1 MAVKKYLLVFL
12 QICILNISNCT
23 DKGIS
28 RPQTLYT
35 TEAFFLPINKTW
47 FESLNSVVD
56 ADIEYQASLLD
67 MPDLPKWM
75 HCRHP
80 NGSDSAF
87 LYGAPEEEGDIQIEI
102 IALNKN
108 KYETYRKVISFIV
121 VKKEKEARHEIE
133 LKFSN
138 LNVED
143 MFDEER
149 LQQLIKI
156 FENNLW
162 RKSHQ
167 SDVIYV
173 TMIASAIDVG
183 GRLPL
188 NPREKEGVV
197 VRIGGTDNFSRDL
210 LHLERQVQPLI
221 ERVPCPRD
229 YIRTTAE
236 HLFRKEDFI
245 SDWCSFRLVKEE
257 REQSAYGKPSPS
269 YSSIPLT
276 SNDFRPQTI
285 SLPRRDF
292 MLDFIVSIVV
302 PAVVVVILLTSLVCV
317 MCCGREGLE
326 KRRRKTSSV
335 QMNQYNSIQAANNQL
350 HHLTDKRDSF
360 PQSSSTPGSS
370 LPRSR
375 TGSPSSTLPK
385 SNNLRSTS
393 RTGTLRGT
401 GPPPPPPY
409 TPLKTCGIS
418 QTIQ

>member
-1 MAVKKYLLVFL
+1 MKYLTYLL
-12 QICILNISNCT
+12 CIFILSQFSVNGMT
-23 DKGIS
+23 E
-28 RPQTLYT
+28 PLTLYT
-35 TEAFFLPINKTW
+35 TEAFFLPISKSW
-47 FESLNSVVD
+47 FEPLNSATD

-80 NGSDSAF
+80 NGSDIAF
-87 LYGAPEEEGDIQIEI
+87 LYGAPEEAGGVQIEI
-102 IALNKN
+102 IALNRN

-121 VKKEKEARHEIE
+121 EKKKKEARHEVE

-143 MFDEER
+143 MFEGER

-156 FENNLW
+156 FENSLW

-183 GRLPL
+183 GRFPV

-197 VRIGGTDNFSRDL
+197 VRVGGTDNFSRDL
-210 LHLERQVQPLI
+210 LDLEREIQPL
-221 ERVPCPRD
+221 RVLKVPCPRD
-229 YIRTTAE
+229 YKRTSAE
-236 HLFRKEDFI
+236 HLFRREDFI

-257 REQSAYGKPSPS
+257 KQQSGYGKPSPS

-276 SNDFRPQTI
+276 SDDFRPQTI

-326 KRRRKTSSV
+326 KRNRNTSSV
-335 QMNQYNSIQAANNQL
+335 QMNQYNSIQRASNQL
-350 HHLTDKRDSF
+350 CHLSNKRDSF

-385 SNNLRSTS
+385 SNTLRSTS

-418 QTIQ
+418 QTLQ